1 MWKGYSIVGIGVIIF
16 IFGLIF
22 DLQGQSIVGPESSF
36 MYANPDWIT
45 YGIQI
50 MIGGIIIIGIG
61 SVLKILKKWYY
72 QNPAAIGLAGFII
85 SLNKIVA
92 KEPRDNEN
100 STLFLSEK

>member
-1 MWKGYSIVGIGVIIF
+1 MGKGYSVIGIGIISF

-50 MIGGIIIIGIG
+50 MIVGMIIIGIG
-61 SVLKILKKWYY
+61 SMLKILKK
-72 QNPAAIGLAGFII
+72 
-85 SLNKIVA
+85 
-92 KEPRDNEN
+92 
-100 STLFLSEK
+100 